1 MTDIIIQIW
10 DIIIHID
17 KHTYNITALYG
28 NWTYVIL
35 FLIIFCETGLIV
47 TPFLPGD
54 SLLFAAGAISTLG
67 SLDPI
72 LLIILLSLA
81 SIIGDNVNYWVGRYM
96 GPKVFNND
104 VSLLLNKKHIK
115 KTQDYYD
122 KYGNKT
128 IVIARFIP
136 IVRTVAPFMAG
147 IGIMEF
153 KRFTTYNIIGAL
165 MWIILFISAGY
176 YFGNIPFVKK
186 HFTIVVLAVIIVSM
200 LPLIVSQMKRDST
213 TV

>member
-17 KHTYNITALYG
+17 KHIYNITALYG